1 MTPEGQ
7 LSVEALLAQGREAYH
22 ALRLEEAASAYR
34 AALAAA
40 PDHYEALVGLARTLA
55 RMREQNEALEAAKR
69 STELAPERPEGYAT
83 LGMLYFLTD
92 ELAPAQEALQRAIAL
107 APQDPEPRLTMVQ
120 VLADERRFDEAEET
134 LREARALIEHI
145 EEPALR
151 EELEALAWHVET
163 YLRLT
168 QGDNVAAMNA
178 AQEVIARQ
186 EANPYAACLAYSNL
200 GILEAKARR
209 YEEAIAYLERAYAM
223 NPHFHRAASALGRL
237 LLVQRHY
244 ARAAQVLG
252 MTAESPGASAD
263 VYYAY
268 GLALAK
274 SGEREKAVAAYQTAL
289 QRGLGGLS
297 RYIAL
302 WQTIWLRDWG
312 RYLIIGIA
320 LAAFLAWLLLAKPS
334 AQTLTLFA
342 VLVVILFLQ
351 RFLGGRGR

>member
-1 MTPEGQ
+1 
-7 LSVEALLAQGREAYH
+7 
-22 ALRLEEAASAYR
+22 
-34 AALAAA
+34 
-40 PDHYEALVGLARTLA
+40 
-55 RMREQNEALEAAKR
+55 
-69 STELAPERPEGYAT
+69 
-83 LGMLYFLTD
+83 
-92 ELAPAQEALQRAIAL
+92 
-107 APQDPEPRLTMVQ
+107 
-120 VLADERRFDEAEET
+120 
-134 LREARALIEHI
+134 
-145 EEPALR
+145 
-151 EELEALAWHVET
+151 
-163 YLRLT
+163 
-168 QGDNVAAMNA
+168 
-178 AQEVIARQ
+178 
-186 EANPYAACLAYSNL
+186 
-200 GILEAKARR
+200 
-209 YEEAIAYLERAYAM
+209 
-223 NPHFHRAASALGRL
+223 
-237 LLVQRHY
+237 Y